1 MAEERNVSTKV
12 FVLWPDGT
20 VHGAAES
27 SFAFLVFGLNQYINN
42 NGLSDNMHIWVVRT
56 NNDYLRGLLLVVIF
70 VYTKKNRE
78 KSISI

>member
-42 NGLSDNMHIWVVRT
+42 NGLSDNMHMGGA
-56 NNDYLRGLLLVVIF
+56 Y
-70 VYTKKNRE
+70 
-78 KSISI
+78 